1 MAKELME
8 IGGFITEGAEIVNHD
23 NTLSGNGTVDSP
35 LGVVPGYNE
44 TMLWSGY
51 SNMVT
56 ASQTWTATISE
67 PIENFEQIGIVVAH
81 SYGWNTNVAPHNRTE
96 NRYATVVSGEVYWN
110 NLDDLKPSIMNAG
123 GNAPQYDANIAYA
136 SGNKFTCIGYGRHTL
151 TTAGILTTPVT
162 NNRGASVLKI
172 IGINRKA

>member
-44 TMLWSGY
+44 TVLFDGSTSGTTGDV
-51 SNMVT
+51 NL
-56 ASQTWTATISE
+56 SE
-67 PIENFEQIGIVVAH
+67 EITNFERVNIFYSMNHAYLNGAYNFGGRWMQLDTADLSITKKFNVNDFGCDGTAPSTIVIRSDV
-81 SYGWNTNVAPHNRTE
+81 Y
-96 NRYATVVSGEVYWN
+96 TVSN
-110 NLDDLKPSIMNAG
+110 DLKTFVHDIATQMFFNGTSWAVNTTKHAIM
-123 GNAPQYDANIAYA
+123 Y
-136 SGNKFTCIGYGRHTL
+136 K
-151 TTAGILTTPVT
+151 V
-162 NNRGASVLKI
+162 